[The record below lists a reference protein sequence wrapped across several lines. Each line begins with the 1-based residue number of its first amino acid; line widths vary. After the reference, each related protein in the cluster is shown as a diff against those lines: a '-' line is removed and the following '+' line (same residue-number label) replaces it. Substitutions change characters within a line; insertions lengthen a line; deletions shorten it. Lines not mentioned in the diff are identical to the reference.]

1 MSSFNA
7 LLLHISDQLTA
18 DQLYKVKYLYMD
30 VLGKREAE
38 KIFQGIQLFQCLVER
53 GELSQHNTDLLSQRL
68 KQIQRQDL
76 SDKLDN
82 FRTSDSTSSQPSQEE
97 IAKLDIGV
105 DVIAENLGRNWRKLG
120 RKLGLNENK
129 LESIAQRYP
138 CDLEEMARQ
147 LLREW
152 KKSRGAEVNTAEL
165 IKALRECQQNLTADI
180 LEEKIK
186 CM

>member
-97 IAKLDIGV
+97 IVQVALLLLLS
-105 DVIAENLGRNWRKLG
+105 ARSPSPHRHLGPGSSLPCLSVGPSASPLHSQTGHRRRCDCG
-120 RKLGLNENK
+120 
-129 LESIAQRYP
+129 ES
-138 CDLEEMARQ
+138 
-147 LLREW
+147 
-152 KKSRGAEVNTAEL
+152 GTEL
-165 IKALRECQQNLTADI
+165 A
-180 LEEKIK
+180 
-186 CM
+186 